1 MVIRIYWMINGK
13 FETVEERNA
22 LHNISVAQDMHN
34 TAAGARD
41 LMAVR
46 ETHQI
51 RELEEI
57 IQRYQYY
64 CGPLPGFN
72 HQFPGYGPGVL
83 EKKTKKKPKKQPKK
97 RRLKKKQGTLRK
109 KSK

>member
-1 MVIRIYWMINGK
+1 MINGI
-13 FETVEERNA
+13 FGTVEERNA
-22 LHNISVAQDMHN
+22 LHNISVAQDMQN

-57 IQRYQYY
+57 IQRYQEY
-64 CGPLPGFN
+64 CGHL
-72 HQFPGYGPGVL
+72 PGYGPGVL
-83 EKKTKKKPKKQPKK
+83 DKKTKKKPKKQPKK
-97 RRLKKKQGTLRK
+97 RRLKKKQRTLRK

>member
-1 MVIRIYWMINGK
+1 M
-13 FETVEERNA
+13 
-22 LHNISVAQDMHN
+22 QN

-57 IQRYQYY
+57 IQRYQEY

-72 HQFPGYGPGVL
+72 SSQFPGVGPGVL
-83 EKKTKKKPKKQPKK
+83 DKKTKKKPKKQPKK
-97 RRLKKKQGTLRK
+97 RRFKKKQRTLRK